1 MKKTVFIAILMALT
15 LPVAA
20 QKTENSAGQMPM
32 KRAMSLVPRPNIA
45 PVKSMIPAE
54 TALSVDTLDTSDPG
68 IKLVLRSDNTWE
80 YIKNREWID
89 NDEVYKLSWNHDAA
103 KCYNVKYEDLPFR
116 ATLWL
121 ADSTTRF
128 YCPYQEKVFSK
139 FGWRKGRQHTGVDIP
154 YPMGTPV
161 GAAFEGKVRFAKRC
175 GGYGNLVIIRHPN
188 GLETFYGHLSKI
200 NVTEDQWVSAGE
212 IIGLGGSTG
221 RSTGPHLH
229 FETRY
234 MGYAFDPQWII
245 DFEKA
250 ELKHGVFVLHRKY
263 LTPGSTYV
271 PESED
276 EEEAIYLSEEEE
288 RAEEERI
295 AREMAA
301 AKYHKIR
308 SGDTLSGLAV
318 KYHTTVKAICKL
330 NGITAKTTLRPGR
343 TLRVK

>member
-1 MKKTVFIAILMALT
+1 MKRIVTATILLT
-15 LPVAA
+15 LALPVAA
-20 QKTENSAGQMPM
+20 QNGGDSTGRMSM

-45 PVKSMIPAE
+45 PVKSMIPSEIAI
-54 TALSVDTLDTSDPG
+54 SVDTLDTSDPG
-68 IKLVLRSDNTWE
+68 IKLVLHSDNTWE
-80 YIKNREWID
+80 YVKNRDWID
-89 NDEVYKLSWNHDAA
+89 NEEVYTLFWNHDKAM
-103 KCYNVKYEDLPFR
+103 CYDVKYEDLPFR

-128 YCPYQEKVFSK
+128 YCPYQAEVFSK
-139 FGWRKGRQHTGVDIP
+139 FGWRRGRQHTGVDLP
-154 YPMGTPV
+154 YAMGTPV

-200 NVTEDQWVSAGE
+200 NVAEDQWVSAGE

-234 MGYAFDPQWII
+234 MGYAFDPQWVI

-295 AREMAA
+295 ARELAA

-318 KYHTTVKAICKL
+318 KYHTTVTAICKL
-330 NGITAKTTLRPGR
+330 NGITAKTILRPGR